1 MHIVKNFFA
10 VTGFILTV
18 LFCLALYL
26 DIRAMDRTK
35 GGYQAPYTS
44 VTGETLDWGSMDLTA
59 TGVVRRG
66 YVLNFIVNATSGMIS
81 LQLLG
86 IEFEARKLSP
96 RAIVVHKP
104 REAFMRMGFEPEF

>member
-1 MHIVKNFFA
+1 MRLLKSFFA
-10 VTGFILTV
+10 VIGFAVTV

-35 GGYQAPYTS
+35 GGYQAPYTG
-44 VTGETLDWGSMDLTA
+44 VTGETLDWEGMDLTA
-59 TGVVRRG
+59 SGVVRRG

-86 IEFEARKLSP
+86 VEFEARKLSP
-96 RAIVVHKP
+96 RAIAVHQP
-104 REAFMRMGFEPEF
+104 REAFIRLGFTPEF